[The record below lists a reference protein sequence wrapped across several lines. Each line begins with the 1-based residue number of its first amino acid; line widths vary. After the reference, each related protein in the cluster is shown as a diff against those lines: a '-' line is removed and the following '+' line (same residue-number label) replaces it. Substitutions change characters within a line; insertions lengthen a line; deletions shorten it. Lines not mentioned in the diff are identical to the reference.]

1 MAMVPIRDLAAAHLA
16 SHHPASL
23 GWTIQRDLLLENG
36 AELHFLVGRARDQE
50 MILAHCKEER
60 GSVLFDQVDQAAAL
74 AAEAGAGAAIL
85 FVPIG
90 SYTPPIILEYA
101 ARQHVRIEAL

>member
-1 MAMVPIRDLAAAHLA
+1 MAMVPIRDLVAAHLT
-16 SHHPASL
+16 SHYPASL

-36 AELHFLVGRARDQE
+36 AELHFLVGCAQE
-50 MILAHCKEER
+50 MILVHCKDER

-74 AAEAGAGAAIL
+74 AAEAGAGSAIL

-101 ARQHVRIEAL
+101 ARQRVRIEAL